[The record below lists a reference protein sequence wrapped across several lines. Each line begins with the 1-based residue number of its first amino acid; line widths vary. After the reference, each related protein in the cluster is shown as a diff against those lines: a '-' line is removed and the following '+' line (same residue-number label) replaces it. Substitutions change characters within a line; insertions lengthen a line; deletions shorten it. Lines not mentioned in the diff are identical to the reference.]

1 MAFVFPLS
9 IFMSY
14 HGPSKNLT
22 KNLPPFSM
30 IRSVSIILSL
40 FGQIFIGIIACII
53 PLLLV
58 KYDPQYQD
66 INTSDHL
73 DVPYWENTLLL
84 YTQCTLFFIT

>member
-1 MAFVFPLS
+1 
-9 IFMSY
+9 MSY

-40 FGQIFIGIIACII
+40 FGQASIGTVAIVI
-53 PLLLV
+53 PLVLV

-66 INTSDHL
+66 INTSDQL
-73 DVPYWENTLLL
+73 DLPYWENTLLL
-84 YTQCTLFFIT
+84 YTQITLFFIS